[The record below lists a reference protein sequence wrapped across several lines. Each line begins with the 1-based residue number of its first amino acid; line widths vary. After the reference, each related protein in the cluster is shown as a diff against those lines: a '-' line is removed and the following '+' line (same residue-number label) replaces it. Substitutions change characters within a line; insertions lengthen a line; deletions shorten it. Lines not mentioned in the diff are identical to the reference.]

1 MVLLV
6 EGVLVSK
13 ITGCSLI
20 VLKNTWLFRVDIQYL
35 WLRSQVNEN
44 DVSILIKEKQKG
56 QNSHEFFG
64 DYF

>member
-44 DVSILIKEKQKG
+44 DVSILIKQKQKG